1 MMRVKRGG
9 RQRGAG
15 VNLCGEKPLPFFGEE
30 ISIGPKFFGPF
41 PEINSIETNATR
53 RLKGLFSAVE
63 DQLREE
69 QNDEVVA
76 KKEERKKRL
85 FTVKN
90 GERMMMAFD
99 GVFWFRKDNHK
110 IDDKNLGTT
119 TRATTL
125 YRVLLCSCVC
135 CEKSVARE
143 VIRLPSRRPV
153 RRRRRRRR
161 FCASSRRRG

>member
-1 MMRVKRGG
+1 
-9 RQRGAG
+9 
-15 VNLCGEKPLPFFGEE
+15 
-30 ISIGPKFFGPF
+30 
-41 PEINSIETNATR
+41 
-53 RLKGLFSAVE
+53 
-63 DQLREE
+63 
-69 QNDEVVA
+69 
-76 KKEERKKRL
+76 
-85 FTVKN
+85 VKN

-99 GVFWFRKDNHK
+99 GVFWFRKDNQ

-125 YRVLLCSCVC
+125 YRALLCSCVC

-161 FCASSRRRG
+161 RRFCASSRRRG